1 MGINLAKK
9 EISRSSMKCYESAS
23 VLLTLAAS
31 SDITANP
38 VDIMLVLDRSGSMDG
53 KPFTDLKAAANEFVN
68 VIANATNNIVP
79 PPDADTITGG
89 SHIGVVSFGTTA
101 TLDLDLSTD
110 VSSIQDTINGL
121 VIDDL
126 TNHRDA
132 FETATQ
138 VLQGS
143 ANKKYIILITDGNST
158 AGAYGSLDNVQAA
171 NAAAS
176 AARAAGITIFCIGL
190 GNGISKQNLI
200 TWADSAARVLISPT
214 SDELDE
220 AFEALAANIINPAPE
235 NIVVVDTLNDE
246 FEIEGPIIPNNPS
259 DTVAGFTIGADKKSI
274 TWTLDKLG
282 VSEAQTATLLFNI
295 KYVGTQDGSF
305 TVNKSITYTDKVITT
320 PGTVKFITINP
331 SITMDCDKLVQP
343 ACNLPCYNST
353 IPCCG
358 GLVDLTLP
366 SDTDSYTVKCAGT
379 FLNLYIRFKNICPNR
394 QMAIGVI
401 VCEEIN
407 GIKQPVAY
415 RITSIIT
422 PAYVP
427 DPTGQTTPPSCG
439 CQEFTVPLQVVLP
452 DRLLP
457 TGSTCTDREVS
468 IQVISHYMSTNTA
481 LCSECKKS

>member
-31 SDITANP
+31 SNITANP
-38 VDIMLVLDRSGSMDG
+38 VDIMLVLDRSRSMDG

-79 PPDADTITGG
+79 PPDADTIAGG

-101 TLDLDLSTD
+101 TLDLALSTD
-110 VSSIQDTINGL
+110 VPTIQNTIDGL
-121 VIDDL
+121 VVDDS

-132 FETATQ
+132 FEKATQ
-138 VLQGS
+138 ALQGS
-143 ANKKYIILITDGNST
+143 TNDKFIILITDGNST
-158 AGAYGSLDNVQAA
+158 ARAHSSLNNVQAA
-171 NAAAS
+171 TAAAA
-176 AARAAGITIFCIGL
+176 AARADGITIFCIGL
-190 GNGISKQNLI
+190 GNGISTQNLV
-200 TWADSAARVLISPT
+200 TWADSSARVLISPT

-282 VSEAQTATLLFNI
+282 ASGAQTATLLFNI
-295 KYVGTQDGSF
+295 KYVGTQDGTF
-305 TVNKSITYTDKVITT
+305 TVNKNITYTDNVITT
-320 PGTVKFITINP
+320 PGAVKFMTTNP
-331 SITMDCDKLVQP
+331 SIKMDCDKLVQP
-343 ACNLPCYNST
+343 ACNLPCYKST

-358 GLVDLTLP
+358 GLVDVTLP

-394 QMAIGVI
+394 QLAIGVI
-401 VCEEIN
+401 VCEEVN

-415 RITSIIT
+415 RITSVIS
-422 PAYVP
+422 PSYEP
-427 DPTGQTTPPSCG
+427 DPKSLTPPPACG

-452 DRLLP
+452 DRVLP
-457 TGSTCTDREVS
+457 TGSTCTDREVN

-481 LCSECKKS
+481 LCSECKK